1 MSTEL
6 DETAMEAE
14 PREKKSRV
22 PCIVLPIVGL
32 FVLLL
37 CYVTFVIVHN
47 ISPTS
52 ARQAAERQGTATAI
66 TAKEASAGA
75 TVAAEMQADATQTAL
90 LAPSP
95 IATAPPGTS
104 PQTVPT
110 PTSGPAP

>member
-1 MSTEL
+1 MPSEL
-6 DETAMEAE
+6 DETAMQTG
-14 PREKKSRV
+14 PREAKSRV

-37 CYVTFVIVHN
+37 CYVTFVVVHN

-52 ARQAAERQGTATAI
+52 ARQAEEMRATATAI
-66 TAKEASAGA
+66 TSKEANAGA

-95 IATAPPGTS
+95 VPTAPPGRS
-104 PQTVPT
+104 PQTVLT